1 MNFGLYSIFCRAI
14 FPGAVT
20 KLPAF
25 PNSNLQMWQTIKV
38 FPAWQHACFSDQSKV
53 GARNMIDFVIC
64 LGWGIACSY
73 YLLLVKIGTK
83 PTPRPPELASV
94 SGRMI

>member
-1 MNFGLYSIFCRAI
+1 
-14 FPGAVT
+14 
-20 KLPAF
+20 
-25 PNSNLQMWQTIKV
+25 
-38 FPAWQHACFSDQSKV
+38 
-53 GARNMIDFVIC
+53 MIDFVIC